1 MTRKTKIYTPKY
13 AKNQNENEKL
23 KHFYRYFDS

>member
-1 MTRKTKIYTPKY
+1 MTTKMKKYTPKY

-23 KHFYRYFDS
+23 KIF